1 MSGYEPLRILFA
13 VCFGIVC
20 AAATAQQGLN
30 KAVELTDYKVF
41 DPKRKEEKQDRPKY
55 MFPNWAFNL
64 LLICILSPFVLLL
77 SPLDGLRKEEV
88 LLQVTVPVI
97 FTICLYYIVLIPIIP
112 LLRKYFHSY
121 ACAVLWMIPSM
132 LYLACYRWMQRT
144 QPARICV
151 VPRQWI
157 HVGFRIWFAGF
168 LLVLIIP
175 VLRHLQIRKKLL
187 AAAHPCSDP
196 AVNDLFN
203 RLREEYCGDKF
214 DLRLL
219 YCPVIKTPLSIG
231 LFRRSTCVLLPQRA
245 YSEEELELIFRHELI
260 HICRR
265 DSGVKFLIAFCRA
278 LCWFNPFMH
287 LAMRRCSEDMELSCD
302 QLVLKDAGQEK
313 SEQYAS
319 LILDTAAEPRGFT
332 TCLSANARSMAY
344 RLKQILQPAKKWKG
358 TLLVGLVTALLL
370 YSLGWFSFACDVGTI
385 KDLSMEHGSSD
396 PSDWTISSISS
407 WNNIAGEAR
416 EIRTALHTS
425 DLQALTDTIT
435 ALECLELAGFYTLK
449 EDGPEIN
456 VWYQTDGGLCYA
468 SVSAHMVTLGYPIK
482 NTETYGSRI
491 VSTSYLLKEPADMD
505 YLLSLIEAK

>member
-41 DPKRKEEKQDRPKY
+41 DPKREEEKQDRPKY

-64 LLICILSPFVLLL
+64 LLICILIPFMLLL

-88 LLQVTVPVI
+88 LLQVTVPVV

-132 LYLACYRWMQRT
+132 LYLSCYRWMQRI

-157 HVGFRIWFAGF
+157 HAGFRIWFAGF
-168 LLVLIIP
+168 LLFLLIP
-175 VLRHLQIRKKLL
+175 VLRHLQIRRKLL
-187 AAAHPCSDP
+187 SPASPCSDP
-196 AVNDLFN
+196 SVSNLFN

-278 LCWFNPFMH
+278 LCWFNPLMP

-302 QLVLKDAGQEK
+302 QLVLKDAGKEK
-313 SEQYAS
+313 KTQYAS

-332 TCLSANARSMAY
+332 TCLSADGRSMAY
-344 RLKQILQPAKKWKG
+344 RLKQILEPAKKWKG

-370 YSLGWFSFACDVGTI
+370 YSLGWFSFAYAAGTVRDI
-385 KDLSMEHGSSD
+385 SQEHSSSA
-396 PSDWTISSISS
+396 PSDWKIASVST
-407 WNNIAGEAR
+407 WNTIAGESR
-416 EIRTALHTS
+416 DIKTAEKIS
-425 DLQALTDTIT
+425 DPQAFTGYI
-435 ALECLELAGFYTLK
+435 ASLECLELAGFYTL
-449 EDGPEIN
+449 EEEGPTVNI
-456 VWYQTDGGLCYA
+456 WYQGADGLRFIT
-468 SVSAHMVTLGYPIK
+468 VSEKTVTLAYTAK

-491 VSTSYLLKEPADMD
+491 VSASYLLKEPADMD
-505 YLLSLIEAK
+505 YLLSLIEAM

>member
-1 MSGYEPLRILFA
+1 MNGYEPLRILFA
-13 VCFGIVC
+13 VLFAIVC

-30 KAVELTDYKVF
+30 KAVELTDYTIV
-41 DPKRKEEKQDRPKY
+41 DPQKKEKKQDRPKY
-55 MFPNWAFNL
+55 TFPNWTFNL
-64 LLICILSPFVLLL
+64 LLLCILIPFTLLISPLGGLSKEKLLL
-77 SPLDGLRKEEV
+77 QL
-88 LLQVTVPVI
+88 TVPVI
-97 FTICLYYIVLIPIIP
+97 LTICLYYLFLIPAIP
-112 LLRKYFHSY
+112 LFRKHFHPY

-132 LYLACYRWMQRT
+132 LYLSCYRWMQRV

-151 VPRQWI
+151 ISREWI
-157 HVGFRIWFAGF
+157 HYGFRIWVAGF
-168 LLVLIIP
+168 LLFLAMPI
-175 VLRHLQIRKKLL
+175 LRHLQIRKKLL
-187 AAAHPCSDP
+187 SASQPCSDP
-196 AVNDLFN
+196 QANNLFN
-203 RLREEYCGDKF
+203 KLRMEYCGNKY

-219 YCPVIKTPLSIG
+219 NCPKVKTPLSIG
-231 LFRRSTCVLLPQRA
+231 LFRRSICVLLPQRA

-260 HICRR
+260 HICRK

-302 QLVLKDAGQEK
+302 QLVLKDAGKEK
-313 SEQYAS
+313 KTQYAS

-332 TCLSANARSMAY
+332 TCLSADGRSMAY
-344 RLKQILQPAKKWKG
+344 RLKQILEPAKKWKG

-370 YSLGWFSFACDVGTI
+370 YSLGWFSFACDAGTI
-385 KDLSMEHGSSD
+385 KDLSLEHGSSD

-416 EIRTALHTS
+416 EIRTALRTS
-425 DLQALTDTIT
+425 DPQALTDTIT

-468 SVSAHMVTLGYPIK
+468 SVSAHMVTLGYRVK
-482 NTETYGSRI
+482 NGENEGSHL
-491 VSTSYLLKEPADMD
+491 TSRAYLLKEPADMD
-505 YLLSLIEAK
+505 YLLSLIETI

>member
-41 DPKRKEEKQDRPKY
+41 DPKREEEKQDRPKY

-64 LLICILSPFVLLL
+64 LLICILIPFVLLL

-132 LYLACYRWMQRT
+132 LYLSCYRWMQRM
-144 QPARICV
+144 QPAHICM

-157 HVGFRIWFAGF
+157 HAGFRIWFAGF
-168 LLVLIIP
+168 LLFLLIP
-175 VLRHLQIRKKLL
+175 VLRHLQIRRKLL
-187 AAAHPCSDP
+187 SPASPCSDP
-196 AVNDLFN
+196 SVSNLFN

-332 TCLSANARSMAY
+332 TCLSADARSMAY
-344 RLKQILQPAKKWKG
+344 RLKQILLPGPKWKG
-358 TLLVGLVTALLL
+358 TILVGAVTSLLL
-370 YSLGWFSFACDVGTI
+370 YSLGWFSFACDAGTI
-385 KDLSMEHGSSD
+385 KDIALEHSSSA
-396 PSDWTISSISS
+396 PSDWTISSISA
-407 WNNIAGEAR
+407 WNNITGEAR
-416 EIRTALHTS
+416 EIRTALRTS
-425 DLQALTDTIT
+425 DPQALTDTIT
-435 ALECLELAGFYTLK
+435 ALECLDLAGFYTLK

-456 VWYQTDGGLCYA
+456 VWYQTDGGLCYVT
-468 SVSAHMVTLGYPIK
+468 VSTHMVTLGYPIK
-482 NTETYGSRI
+482 SSETSGSYIR
-491 VSTSYLLKEPADMD
+491 SASYLLKEPVDMD
-505 YLLSLIEAK
+505 YLLSLLEAK